1 MWPIAD
7 YLVMI
12 AIMTTG
18 ERPISHAKIQCVGI
32 IRQVDGPLQPQD
44 ESGAVL
50 ITDSR
55 GHMYLSTSAPEHFCR
70 ATAPGFKTWEG
81 TLTIQG
87 NESYEIVLERE

>member
-1 MWPIAD
+1 MWPLAD

-18 ERPISHAKIQCVGI
+18 EQPIPRAKIQCIGI
-32 IRQVDGPLQPQD
+32 VRQVDGPLQPQD

-50 ITDSR
+50 VTDSR
-55 GHMYLSTSAPEHFCR
+55 GHMYFSVMAGDYPCR
-70 ATAPGFKTWEG
+70 VTASRFKTWEG

>member
-1 MWPIAD
+1 MWPVAH

-18 ERPISHAKIQCVGI
+18 ERPISHARIQCIGMV
-32 IRQVDGPLQPQD
+32 RQVDGPLQPQD

-50 ITDSR
+50 VTDSR
-55 GHMYLSTSAPEHFCR
+55 GHMYFSTHAAPYPCR
-70 ATAPGFKTWEG
+70 VWATGFKPWEG
-81 TLTIQG
+81 TLMIEG